1 MRRENAQVKGKVKE
15 AVLLHFP
22 RVPLAEANKRSGKHY
37 KIVAD
42 VLSDLKH
49 IDEYSALK
57 IDLASAGKKK
67 ADLRAALHRAAKKNK
82 ISLVTTSDAKYL
94 YVFRLPCKSTS
105 GIEESKS

>member
-82 ISLVTTSDAKYL
+82 VSLVTTSDAKYL
-94 YVFRLPCKSTS
+94 YVFRLPYKSTS
-105 GIEESKS
+105 GMEESKS